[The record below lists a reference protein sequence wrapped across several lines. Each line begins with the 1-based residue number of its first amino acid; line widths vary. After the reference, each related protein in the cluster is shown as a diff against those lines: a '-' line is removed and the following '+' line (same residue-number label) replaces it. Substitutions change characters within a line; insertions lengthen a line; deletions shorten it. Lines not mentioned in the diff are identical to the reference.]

1 MHFTKCNISFL
12 ATTLAARASFFSTN
26 EFGNAP
32 INKTLVK
39 QQNNRIAGSRSKLYS
54 SVYEACATFVGL
66 F

>member
-1 MHFTKCNISFL
+1 M
-12 ATTLAARASFFSTN
+12 ATTAAARASFFSTN